1 MIRLKPWQWVVLA
14 SPVIIIVSFFIIVAG
29 IQIHQWEINWIWA
42 VFVLV
47 LLGWRWLL
55 VKWTKPVE
63 QQIETFISQIT
74 QEGDNQE
81 NQIAA
86 TVDDQETISKIETIL
101 YNIIQETR
109 NDRPF
114 WEDWPTFWQ
123 RCESLVSA
131 IAHVYHPEIKYPLLN
146 IYVPQ
151 AYGLIRGT
159 INDLDRWMQKLAPFL
174 NQVSIGQAYQAY
186 EVYQKLE
193 PNARKL
199 WRVWN
204 WSQWILNPV
213 VALAKQTS
221 RKSTQEANQQL
232 VVNFGQTF
240 RETAL
245 KILAKQAI
253 ALYSNQNVLP
263 SDKLSVPE
271 KHPST
276 AKTETLR
283 EIISK
288 VQPIEK
294 IEAKPVN
301 ILLVGRTGAGKSS
314 LINTLFKTEKAK
326 VDILPNTDNF
336 TAYNWRD
343 SRGESL
349 TIWDTPGYEQINRPQ
364 FREQVLN
371 YCTKADLLLL
381 VTPALDPSLEIDM
394 KFLEAVKREIT
405 DLPMIAIVT
414 QVDRLRPMREWQP
427 PYNWQQGKLPKEV
440 SIREATA
447 YRVEIFGDKCDFILP
462 IVTGDENVGRES
474 WGIDVLTNTLLASIK
489 PSKQLRLARFLQ
501 QQEARSVAAAKII
514 ETCTLRLSTT
524 EGITAL
530 LKSPVLQFLS
540 TLSTGSSTLAYLL
553 AEQIPVE
560 QLPLVV
566 GKLQMAYDL
575 FCLFDSDEVNIK
587 HFDLLSLWPLLLDNS
602 GVSQDN
608 SWAFGQAMVE
618 FLNINMTIE
627 ELRTRF
633 KDYLNSNVG

>member
-29 IQIHQWEINWIWA
+29 IQIHQWGINWIWA
-42 VFVLV
+42 VFVLI

-253 ALYSNQNVLP
+253 ALYSNKNILP

-271 KHPST
+271 KPLST

-314 LINTLFKTEKAK
+314 LINTLFKTKKAQ

-343 SRGESL
+343 STGESL

-394 KFLEAVKREIT
+394 KFLEEVKREIT
-405 DLPMIAIVT
+405 DLTMIAIVT

-427 PYNWQQGKLPKEV
+427 PYDWQQGKLPKEV

-462 IVTGDENVGRES
+462 IVTRDGNVGRES

-501 QQEARSVAAAKII
+501 QREARSVAAAKII

-575 FCLFDSDEVNIK
+575 FCLFDSDEVYLK
-587 HFDLLSLWPLLLDNS
+587 QFDLLSLWPLLLDNS

-608 SWAFGQAMVE
+608 AWAFGQAMVE

-627 ELRTRF
+627 ELRKRF
-633 KDYLNSNVG
+633 KDYLDSNVG

>member
-29 IQIHQWEINWIWA
+29 IQIHQWGINWIWA
-42 VFVLV
+42 IFVLI

-86 TVDDQETISKIETIL
+86 TVSDQETISKIETIL

-131 IAHVYHPEIKYPLLN
+131 IAQVYHPEIKYPLLN

-159 INDLDRWMQKLAPFL
+159 VDDLDRWMQKLAPFL

-204 WSQWILNPV
+204 WSQWVLNPV

-253 ALYSNQNVLP
+253 ALYSHKTLLP
-263 SDKLSVPE
+263 SDTLSTLSVPE
-271 KHPST
+271 KAPSA
-276 AKTETLR
+276 AKTQTLQ
-283 EIISK
+283 EIIAK
-288 VQPIEK
+288 AQPIDK
-294 IEAKPVN
+294 IEVKPVN
-301 ILLVGRTGAGKSS
+301 ILLAGRTGAGKSS
-314 LINTLFKTEKAK
+314 LINTLFKTAQAE
-326 VDILPNTDNF
+326 VDILPNTDDF
-336 TAYNWRD
+336 TAYHWHSNT
-343 SRGESL
+343 GESL
-349 TIWDTPGYEQINRPQ
+349 TLWDTPGYEQINRPE

-394 KFLEAVKREIT
+394 KFLEAVREEIT
-405 DLPMIAIVT
+405 NLPMIAIVT
-414 QVDRLRPMREWQP
+414 QVDRLRPVREWQP
-427 PYNWQQGKLPKEV
+427 PYDWQQGKLPKEI

-447 YRVEIFGDKCDFILP
+447 YRVEILGDKCDVILP
-462 IVTGDENVGRES
+462 IVTRDGTVGRQS
-474 WGIDVLTNTLLASIK
+474 WGIDVLTNSLLASIK

-514 ETCTLRLSTT
+514 ENCTLRLSTT

-560 QLPLVV
+560 QLPIVV

-575 FCLFDSDEVNIK
+575 FCLFDSDEVNLK
-587 HFDLLSLWPLLLDNS
+587 QFDLLSLWPLLLDNS
-602 GVSQDN
+602 GNSQDN
-608 SWAFGQAMVE
+608 AWAFGQAMVE
-618 FLNINMTIE
+618 FLNKNMTIE
-627 ELRTRF
+627 QLRKRF
-633 KDYLNSNVG
+633 KEYL

>member
-14 SPVIIIVSFFIIVAG
+14 SPVIVIVSFFIIATG
-29 IQIHQWEINWIWA
+29 IQIHQWGINWIWA
-42 VFVLV
+42 ILVLI

-63 QQIETFISQIT
+63 QQIETFISQVT
-74 QEGDNQE
+74 QEGDKQE
-81 NQIAA
+81 NQIVA
-86 TVDDQETISKIETIL
+86 TIGDQETIGKIETIL
-101 YNIIQETR
+101 YDIIQETR

-131 IAHVYHPEIKYPLLN
+131 IAQVYHPEIKYPLLN

-159 INDLDRWMQKLAPFL
+159 VDDLDRWMQKLAPFL

-204 WSQWILNPV
+204 WSQWVLNPV

-253 ALYSNQNVLP
+253 ALYSHKTLLP
-263 SDKLSVPE
+263 SGTLSTLSVPE
-271 KHPST
+271 KAPSA
-276 AKTETLR
+276 AKTQTLQ
-283 EIISK
+283 EIIAK
-288 VQPIEK
+288 AQPIDK
-294 IEAKPVN
+294 IEVKPVN
-301 ILLVGRTGAGKSS
+301 ILLAGRTGAGKSS
-314 LINTLFKTEKAK
+314 LINTLFKTAQAE
-326 VDILPNTDNF
+326 VDILPNTDDF
-336 TAYNWRD
+336 TAYHWHSNT
-343 SRGESL
+343 GESL
-349 TIWDTPGYEQINRPQ
+349 TLWDTPGYEQINRPE

-394 KFLEAVKREIT
+394 KFLEAVREEIT
-405 DLPMIAIVT
+405 NLPMIAIVT
-414 QVDRLRPMREWQP
+414 QVDRLRPVREWQP
-427 PYNWQQGKLPKEV
+427 PYDWQQGKLPKEI

-447 YRVEIFGDKCDFILP
+447 YRVEILGDKCDVILP
-462 IVTGDENVGRES
+462 IVTRDGTVGRQS
-474 WGIDVLTNTLLASIK
+474 WGIDVLTNSLLASIK

-514 ETCTLRLSTT
+514 ENCTLRLSTT

-560 QLPLVV
+560 QLPIVV

-575 FCLFDSDEVNIK
+575 FCLFDSDEVNLK
-587 HFDLLSLWPLLLDNS
+587 QFDLLSLWPLLLDNS
-602 GVSQDN
+602 GNSQDN
-608 SWAFGQAMVE
+608 AWAFGQAMVE
-618 FLNINMTIE
+618 FLNKNMTIE
-627 ELRTRF
+627 QLRKRF
-633 KDYLNSNVG
+633 KEYL